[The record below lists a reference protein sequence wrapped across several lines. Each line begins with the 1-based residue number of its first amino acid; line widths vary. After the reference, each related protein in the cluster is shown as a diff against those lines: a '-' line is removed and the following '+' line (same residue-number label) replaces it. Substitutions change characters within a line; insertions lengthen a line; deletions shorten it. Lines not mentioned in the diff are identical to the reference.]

1 MLKFCMSTFRSVR
14 SWDTSGGWSPRASR
28 KDFPWPN
35 FFRWVIFARTSKKH
49 WKNRDKADKFFP
61 LSFFDFVVFWS
72 SVADVQR
79 IQLTH
84 DRWFQTVFLLFIPI
98 YLEKFFFLKPFWR
111 WFIFF
116 IHGLEPQP
124 PTSDFCVR
132 EDRKT
137 GRWNHQLRL
146 NHWLLGLNQQPPSQ
160 LGVSKNRGTPKSM
173 VKIRE
178 KTY

>member
-1 MLKFCMSTFRSVR
+1 MDFWMLKFCMSTFRSVR

-98 YLEKFFFLKPFWR
+98 YLEKFFFFLNHFDVGSYFSFMAWNLNHQLP
-111 WFIFF
+111 IFVC
-116 IHGLEPQP
+116 G
-124 PTSDFCVR
+124 
-132 EDRKT
+132 KT
-137 GRWNHQLRL
+137 GRQEDEIISW
-146 NHWLLGLNQQPPSQ
+146 G
-160 LGVSKNRGTPKSM
+160 
-173 VKIRE
+173 
-178 KTY
+178 